1 MSLGIVEPSPPGTS
15 WFPSKNSD
23 EASRRQRDSSNHG
36 QRMANHAQK
45 SVLLF
50 ASKLGYQTRAFD
62 AAARRLGVRLFYVT
76 DRCHELTNPW
86 GDDALAVR
94 FDAPEHAAARALGE
108 FRKHNFS
115 GILALGD
122 RPAIAAAYTARG
134 LGLRGNHPVA
144 VEACHNKLR
153 TREIFR
159 DAGLPTP
166 WFRAVPLAPQPEPAL
181 LGIHYPCVLK
191 PLSLSAS
198 QGVMRA
204 DNREEFLAG
213 VERLRQLFERPD
225 LRTQRESDFSQ
236 ALVEE
241 YLPGI
246 EVAMEGMLVDGDLKL
261 LAIFDKPDP
270 LEGPYFEETIYV
282 APSRLPAQLQSAI
295 RRTAENAI
303 RAIGLVHGPVHAEFR
318 INQRAI
324 WPIEVAPRPIGG
336 LCARSLEFQSP
347 KHENLISL
355 EELILRDAIGEDIS
369 HWEREKLASGV
380 MMIPVPSSG
389 ELEKVYGVEEAQ
401 RIRGITEVEIT
412 ARLHDTILAWP
423 EGSSYLGFIFAKGES
438 ATEVEH
444 ALRSAH
450 SRLRFAIRET
460 LPIQHPVTGKFL
472 DSQS

>member
-1 MSLGIVEPSPPGTS
+1 M
-15 WFPSKNSD
+15 
-23 EASRRQRDSSNHG
+23 ASHE
-36 QRMANHAQK
+36 QK

-108 FRKHNFS
+108 FRKRNFT

-159 DAGLPTP
+159 DAGLRTP
-166 WFRAVPLAPQPEPAL
+166 WFRTAPLAPQPEPAL
-181 LGIHYPCVLK
+181 LGIRYPCVIK

-204 DNREEFLAG
+204 DNREEFLVG
-213 VERLRQLFERPD
+213 IERLKHLFERPD

-241 YLPGI
+241 YLPGV
-246 EVAMEGMLVDGDLKL
+246 EVAVEGILVDGGLKL
-261 LAIFDKPDP
+261 LALFDKPDP
-270 LEGPYFEETIYV
+270 LEGPYFEETIYAV
-282 APSRLPAQLQSAI
+282 PSRLPVQMQSAI

-303 RAIGLVHGPVHAEFR
+303 RAIGLAHGPVHAEFR
-318 INQRAI
+318 INQRGI

-336 LCARSLEFQSP
+336 LCARALEFRSP
-347 KHENLISL
+347 DHENLISL
-355 EELILRDAIGEDIS
+355 EELILRDAIGKDIS
-369 HWEREKLASGV
+369 HWEREQPASGV

-389 ELEKVYGVEEAQ
+389 VLEKVYGVDEAQ
-401 RIRGITEVEIT
+401 RVKGITELEIT
-412 ARLHDTILAWP
+412 ARLYDAILAWP

-438 ATEVEH
+438 AKDVVD

-450 SRLRFAIRET
+450 SRLRFTIRQT
-460 LPIQHPVTGKFL
+460 LPIQHPITGKFL
-472 DSQS
+472 NSQS

>member
-1 MSLGIVEPSPPGTS
+1 M
-15 WFPSKNSD
+15 
-23 EASRRQRDSSNHG
+23 ASHG
-36 QRMANHAQK
+36 QK

-62 AAARRLGVRLFYVT
+62 AAARRLGVRLSYVT

-108 FRKHNFS
+108 FRKRNFA
-115 GILALGD
+115 GIIALGD
-122 RPAIAAAYTARG
+122 RPAVAAAYTARG
-134 LGLRGNHPVA
+134 MGLRGNHPAA

-153 TREIFR
+153 TRQIFR
-159 DAGLPTP
+159 EAGLPTP
-166 WFRAVPLAPQPEPAL
+166 WFCAVPLMPPPEPAL
-181 LGIHYPCVLK
+181 LSIRYPCVIK

-204 DNREEFLAG
+204 DNREEFLAA
-213 VERLRQLFERPD
+213 VERLKHLFERPE
-225 LRTQRESDFSQ
+225 LRSQRESDFSQ

-246 EVAMEGMLVDGDLKL
+246 EVAMEVILVDGQLKM

-282 APSRLPAQLQSAI
+282 VPSRLPLETRRALQRA
-295 RRTAENAI
+295 ADAAI
-303 RAIGLVHGPVHAEFR
+303 RAIGLAHGPVHAEFR
-318 INQRAI
+318 INRQGI
-324 WPIEVAPRPIGG
+324 WPIEIAPRPIGG

-347 KHENLISL
+347 GHDNLISL

-369 HWEREKLASGV
+369 LWEREPLASGV

-389 ELEKVYGVEEAQ
+389 VLENVYGLEQAQ
-401 RIRGITEVEIT
+401 RVRNVTEVEIT

-423 EGSSYLGFIFAKGES
+423 EGSSYLGFIFAKGET
-438 ATEVEH
+438 ANEVED

-460 LPIQHPVTGKFL
+460 LPVQHPITGKFL
-472 DSQS
+472 TSQS